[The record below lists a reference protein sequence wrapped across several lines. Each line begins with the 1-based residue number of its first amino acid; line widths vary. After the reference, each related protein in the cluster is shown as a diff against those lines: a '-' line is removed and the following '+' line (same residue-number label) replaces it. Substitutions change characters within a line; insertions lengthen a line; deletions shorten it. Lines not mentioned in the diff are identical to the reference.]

1 MFAAKNMLMTAG
13 TLVGEITITGAN
25 SSATTSVTIPSHNIG
40 DMLVIFAF
48 KDSGLSAPTKPG
60 ASGTV
65 PAWVTID
72 DPGASNGCAG
82 YTSYFI
88 ATATNTT
95 SGTWTNATGMA
106 AVVLSGVEQFL
117 PIGGHALSGGSA
129 TNSATAPAI
138 TMTTPSGTG
147 AVLEFYGSVNAS
159 AWGAAPSGYVSLTST
174 GEVCCN
180 NKSDT
185 TSDGSIA
192 QTNTATSGGY
202 QGATVEIVPT
212 GKSPLDS
219 PVGYNSAL
227 TGSSLSWTH
236 TVANA
241 TGADVFAVVT
251 ANRNGTTIG
260 VTCDGGAMTQLAALS
275 PNNTSANGLFGLYHL
290 AGVSSGAHTILASF
304 SGTSASEGHSFSYTS
319 VASVGSA
326 VTTFGTGTSLSQSAT
341 CGPNQRILQCFG
353 ATTTSGSPSWSAT
366 AGGIARFNS
375 PGPGGVL
382 SNFHDNLVNTTF
394 TATPSTSLPWAGIYV
409 VLS

>member
-40 DMLVIFAF
+40 DMIVLFAF
-48 KDSGLSAPTKPG
+48 KDSGTTAPTKPA

-65 PAWVTID
+65 PAYVDID
-72 DPGASNGCAG
+72 NPGPSNSCAG

-95 SGTWTNATGMA
+95 SGTWTNATGMV
-106 AVVLSGVEQFL
+106 AVVLSGVEQRL
-117 PIGGHALSGGSA
+117 PLGGHALSGGTA

-147 AVLEFYGSVNAS
+147 AVLEFYGSRLVT
-159 AWGAAPSGYVSLTST
+159 AWGSPPAGYVSLTSV

-180 NKSDT
+180 NKTDT

-192 QTNTATSGGY
+192 QTNTAASGGY
-202 QGATVEIVPT
+202 QGAAVEIIAT
-212 GKSPLDS
+212 GKSPIDS
-219 PVGYNSAL
+219 VSSAGSGL
-227 TGSSLSWTH
+227 TTTSISWTH
-236 TVANA
+236 VVNT
-241 TGADVFAVVT
+241 TGADVFAEVVV
-251 ANRNGTTIG
+251 NGSGTTITG
-260 VTCDGGAMTQLAALS
+260 VTCGGVAMTPLAALS
-275 PNNTSANGLFGLYHL
+275 PNNSSANGIFGLFHL
-290 AGVSSGAHTILASF
+290 AGVSSGSETLVASF
-304 SGTSASEGHSFSYTS
+304 SGSCTGEAHSIAYTG

-353 ATTTSGSPSWSAT
+353 ATTGVGSPTWSAT
-366 AGGIARFNS
+366 AGGIARFTS
-375 PGPGGVL
+375 PGPGGAL
-382 SNFHDNLVNTTF
+382 SNLHDNLVNTTF